1 MKRIS
6 VFFILFLA
14 TFFSCKKS
22 TDDSGV
28 VKLTPY
34 KILQPAHF
42 PDLVIPVDNQPY
54 VEKIQLGKMLYY
66 DPQLSN
72 DGRYCAQCH
81 QHAYGFTQLDLYQNS
96 MPVLPHVNLGWYT
109 NFMWDGSQK
118 GTLEDLMLF
127 EAKDFFKADL
137 NKINNIPKY
146 KTLFKKYFGV
156 DQITYKE
163 ISYALAQFTRTII
176 SKNSKYDQYLMGQV
190 NLTYD
195 EEQGRQI
202 FFTEKGDCFHCHT
215 NPLLSDNMM
224 HNTGLDSIYKK
235 DADKGYFNV
244 TKSSLDLGKFRSANL
259 HNVALRSRFMHDGRF
274 TSLEQ
279 VIDFYDHGMKKVSNL
294 DPIMTK
300 PAKVNGLKLSDQEKF
315 QLIEF
320 LKTFTDTT
328 FIADTSFTIQ

>member
-1 MKRIS
+1 MKKAGLIILLLTL
-6 VFFILFLA
+6 VFL
-14 TFFSCKKS
+14 SCKKS

-34 KILQPAHF
+34 TIVPPAHF
-42 PDLVIPVDNQPY
+42 PTMNIPTDNQPC
-54 VEKIQLGKMLYY
+54 VEKIRLGRMLYY

-81 QHAYGFTQLDLYQNS
+81 KQSLGFTQSDLYQNS
-96 MPVLPHVNLGWYT
+96 MPVLPHVNLAWYT
-109 NFMWDGSQK
+109 NYMWDGSEK

-127 EAKDFFKADL
+127 EVKDFFKADL

-146 KTLFKKYFGV
+146 KALFKSYFGV
-156 DQITYKE
+156 SQITYKE
-163 ISYALAQFTRTII
+163 LSYALAQFTRTMI

-190 NLTYD
+190 SLTYD
-195 EEQGRQI
+195 EEMGRQI

-215 NPLLSDNMM
+215 NPLLSDNLM
-224 HNTGLDSIYKK
+224 HNTGLDSLYKK
-235 DADKGYFNV
+235 DADKGYYNV
-244 TKSSLDLGKFRSANL
+244 TKNPLDYGKFRSANL

-274 TSLEQ
+274 TSLEE
-279 VIDFYDHGMKKVSNL
+279 VIDFYDHGMRKVSNL

-300 PAKVNGLKLSDQEKF
+300 PAKVNGLKLTDQDKF
-315 QLIEF
+315 QLIQF

-328 FIADTSFTIQ
+328 YTTDTSFSAL